1 MYTSIKMKGSY
12 ISINYQQKN
21 GYFVEIKCRG
31 ISNNQK
37 TMSCHDHCIVILI
50 TIRISKKN

>member
-12 ISINYQQKN
+12 ISIKYKKKNKN

-31 ISNNQK
+31 ISNN
-37 TMSCHDHCIVILI
+37 
-50 TIRISKKN
+50 